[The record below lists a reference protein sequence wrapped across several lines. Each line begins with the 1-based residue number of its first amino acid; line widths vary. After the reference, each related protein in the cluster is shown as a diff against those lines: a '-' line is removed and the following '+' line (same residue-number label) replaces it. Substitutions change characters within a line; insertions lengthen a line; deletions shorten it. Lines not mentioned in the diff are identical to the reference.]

1 MVSAPWQLLDKA
13 KQQLCTY
20 IAILCTFLCLHCTT
34 TKGKCLISR
43 FVKERKHA
51 GNDKIFFLFMNL
63 DVADR
68 NSAPEEFACIWQSRR
83 VGIITIETEKM

>member
-1 MVSAPWQLLDKA
+1 MPNF
-13 KQQLCTY
+13 
-20 IAILCTFLCLHCTT
+20 TFCE
-34 TKGKCLISR
+34 G
-43 FVKERKHA
+43 RKHA

-83 VGIITIETEKM
+83 VGIITTETEKCEFTFHATFSWLSAVVAS